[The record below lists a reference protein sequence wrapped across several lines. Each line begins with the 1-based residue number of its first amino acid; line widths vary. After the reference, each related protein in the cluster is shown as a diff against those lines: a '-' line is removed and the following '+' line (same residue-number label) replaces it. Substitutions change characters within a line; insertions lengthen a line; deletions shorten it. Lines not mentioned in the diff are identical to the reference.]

1 MEHNPLLYG
10 FVAVSR
16 SVLCWCSAF
25 WLFTLADPSG
35 LLGFDLIPFLAG
47 ALLCL
52 LLVRW
57 FLSHERSLLSVII
70 FSAAIGAALS
80 VLLIW
85 KFSNLRHGSTIF
97 LGLVAVGSTVYIAV
111 QRCMEPPTPAGSI
124 TAMELT
130 TLFLVLFLW
139 FQASSQRSALYS
151 VPLLAAVL
159 LSLVETS
166 FLRLSNSSG
175 DTGRQRGVLILTAVL
190 AVIFLLL
197 GLFVAFGAEPLSEG
211 VLYLISASVA
221 LCKWLLAQIERFFLW
236 LLRFFPDSPV
246 EEAALSYEIPALRE
260 SEAAGEANPVMLV
273 LMLVVLAALILC
285 FLIQVVRM
293 LARRRVG
300 EKKRLR
306 IKSSTVQREKLRLL
320 KWLQRLLVRLG
331 AYLRLRANLLSMRG
345 TPQELFYFL
354 CRSGKRLNY
363 RRGRGE
369 TPAAFLGR
377 MAVLSEG
384 DRRLQEGLAC
394 LAGALNECLYA
405 PRAAAVFP
413 PDTAR
418 YIRRQFRKA
427 LRHARRRQFKAWVDS
442 LRGKVHG

>member
-16 SVLCWCSAF
+16 SVFCWCSAF

-35 LLGFDLIPFLAG
+35 LLGFDILPFWVG
-47 ALLCL
+47 ALLCF

-57 FLSHERSLLSVII
+57 FLSHERSLLSVIL
-70 FSAAIGAALS
+70 FATVLGAALS

-85 KFSNLRHGSTIF
+85 KFSNLRHASAIF
-97 LGLVAVGSTVYIAV
+97 LGLVAVGSTVYTAV
-111 QRCMEPPTPAGSI
+111 QRCMEPPTPMRSI
-124 TAMELT
+124 TTMELT
-130 TLFLVLFLW
+130 TLFLLLFLW
-139 FQASSQRSALYS
+139 LQASSGRSALYS

-175 DTGRQRGVLILTAVL
+175 DTGRQHGVLILAAVL
-190 AVIFLLL
+190 GVIFLLL

-211 VLYLISASVA
+211 VLHFISASIA
-221 LCKWLLAQIERFFLW
+221 FCKWLLAQIERFFLW

-246 EEAALSYEIPALRE
+246 EEAVMSYEIPELKE
-260 SEAAGEANPVMLV
+260 TEAAGETNPVMLV
-273 LMLVVLAALILC
+273 LMLVVLAALALC

-293 LARRRVG
+293 LARRRIG
-300 EKKRLR
+300 GKKRLR
-306 IKSSTVQREKLRLL
+306 SKGSTVQREKLRLL
-320 KWLQRLLVRLG
+320 KWLQRLLVRFG
-331 AYLRLRANLLSMRG
+331 AYLRLRAKLLSMRG

-377 MAVLSEG
+377 MAALSEG
-384 DRRLQEGLAC
+384 DQRLQEGLTC
-394 LAGALNECLYA
+394 LAAALDECLYA
-405 PRAAAVFP
+405 PRAAAAFP
-413 PDTAR
+413 PDTAH

-427 LRHARRRQFKAWVDS
+427 LRHARRRQFKARMDA
-442 LRGKVHG
+442 LRGKIRG